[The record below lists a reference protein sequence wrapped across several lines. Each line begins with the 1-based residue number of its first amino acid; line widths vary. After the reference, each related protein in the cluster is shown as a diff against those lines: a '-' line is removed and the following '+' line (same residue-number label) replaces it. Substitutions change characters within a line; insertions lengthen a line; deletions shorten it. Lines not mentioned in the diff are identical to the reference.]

1 MWNIRIQYCIF
12 HQQAS
17 KSVRR
22 HNVVK
27 YWWSV
32 HALLNRI
39 TRCETSNS
47 KRRYYCV
54 SWYINILIT
63 IPKLIKTCFQIL
75 FIRADGGGGGP
86 GRRRMSA
93 YPSGS
98 CASVALGSNLSTK
111 LDRWKEIMDTP
122 LAPQRFRDD
131 DTSLTCS
138 PTQGRTLS
146 TLKRK
151 IYCKNH
157 YWPLPL
163 VLMYCSF
170 ISSVVCREWNPSPQI
185 ESH

>member
-1 MWNIRIQYCIF
+1 MLNVFKYKPKHNYIF
-12 HQQAS
+12 LIEFSLH
-17 KSVRR
+17 
-22 HNVVK
+22 
-27 YWWSV
+27 V
-32 HALLNRI
+32 HYGGWR
-39 TRCETSNS
+39 E
-47 KRRYYCV
+47 
-54 SWYINILIT
+54 
-63 IPKLIKTCFQIL
+63 
-75 FIRADGGGGGP
+75 GGGGP

-98 CASVALGSNLSTK
+98 CASVALGSNVSPK

-131 DTSLTCS
+131 DTSLTCL

-170 ISSVVCREWNPSPQI
+170 IFSVVCREWNPSPQI
-185 ESH
+185 ESHKIKSDSERFRWCACDVPRSYRHLKFRTFLGGLLLRVYVYMEFPG

>member
-1 MWNIRIQYCIF
+1 
-12 HQQAS
+12 
-17 KSVRR
+17 
-22 HNVVK
+22 
-27 YWWSV
+27 
-32 HALLNRI
+32 
-39 TRCETSNS
+39 
-47 KRRYYCV
+47 
-54 SWYINILIT
+54 
-63 IPKLIKTCFQIL
+63 
-75 FIRADGGGGGP
+75 
-86 GRRRMSA
+86 MSA

-98 CASVALGSNLSTK
+98 CASVALGSNVSPK

-170 ISSVVCREWNPSPQI
+170 IFFRSVPRVESIAADWEPLNKVGQWTFQMMRAMFLGVIAIWSLERFFFGCCYVSMCIWNFLAKCKPHL
-185 ESH
+185 EFTCG